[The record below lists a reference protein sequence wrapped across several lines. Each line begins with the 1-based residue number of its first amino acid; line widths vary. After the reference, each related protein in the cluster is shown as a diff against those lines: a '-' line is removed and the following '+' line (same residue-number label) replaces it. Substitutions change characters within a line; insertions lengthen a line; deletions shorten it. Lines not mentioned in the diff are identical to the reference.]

1 MPCHSPWCLQD
12 VDRMNNNRFMLN
24 GKHQIFSV
32 SEDCLVL
39 NIYSP
44 AEATTGAGRPV
55 MVWFHGGS
63 LVVGAAT
70 SYDGSALA
78 AYGDVVV
85 VTVQYRLGVLGFFST
100 GDEHAPGNQG
110 FLDVVAALR
119 WVQGNI
125 TPFGGDLN
133 CVTVFGGSAGGS
145 IASGL
150 VSHERDLAM
159 WPGGLLCPQTSQL
172 LCPPLTATCS
182 LHCTQVLSP
191 VASGL
196 FHRAITQSGVITI
209 PGIMKSHP
217 WPLAQNIANSMACS
231 SSSPAEMVQCLR
243 QKEGEELVLSK
254 KLKTTIYPFTIDGTV
269 FPKSPK
275 ELLKEKHFH
284 SVPFLMGVNNHEF
297 SWLIPRGWGLLDTME
312 QMSRE
317 DMLAI
322 LTPYLT
328 SMDVPPEMM
337 PTIIDEYLG
346 SDLDPQAK
354 RQAFQELMGDMLLN
368 VPTFTFSRHLQDAGS
383 PVFFYEFQH
392 RPSSFAKIKPAW
404 VKADH
409 GAETAFVFGGPF
421 LTDESSLLAFPEATE
436 EEKQLSLTMM
446 AQWTHFARTGL
457 PSLLP
462 TAGALWSMRWILC
475 SSLILCLMTWTA
487 LGALHT
493 KKPQVVTKYG
503 TLQGKHM
510 YVEKTP
516 IQVFLGVPFSRPPL
530 GDGRFAPPEPLEPWQ
545 GTRDATTYPPA
556 CLQESWGQ
564 MASIYINT
572 RKRYKLLRFSED
584 CLYLNVYAPMREP
597 GDPPL
602 PVMVWFPGGA
612 FVVGAASSYEGSY
625 LAAREKVV
633 LVFLQYRLGVFGFLS
648 TDDSHARGNWG
659 LLDQM
664 AALRWVQENIAAF
677 GGDPG
682 NVTLFGQSAGAMCI
696 SGLMMSPLASG
707 LFHRA
712 ITQSGTAL
720 FKLFITPNPL
730 KVAKKVAHLAGC
742 NCNSTQI
749 LVNCL
754 RALSAAKVMR
764 VSEKMRFFQLNFQR
778 DPEETIWLMSPV
790 VDGVVLPDDPLVLLT
805 QGQISSVPYLLGINN
820 LEFSWL
826 VPYIMKFPLNRQ
838 VMRKETIARM
848 LWSTRT
854 LLNITKEQIPLVVE
868 EYMDNTNEHDWKM
881 LRNRMMDIVEDAA
894 FMYATLKTA
903 HYHRDAGLPVY
914 LYEFERYACGMI
926 VKPRT
931 DGADHGDEMYF
942 LFGGP
947 FATGLST
954 GKEKALSLR
963 MMKYWANFA
972 RTGNPNDGNLPCWP
986 RYDKDEKYLQ
996 LDFTTSVG
1004 KKLKEKKMAFWM
1016 SLYQSQ
1022 RSEKQRQF

>member
-1 MPCHSPWCLQD
+1 MLPPTRLLIHIKEDLKKRSDMNLQ
-12 VDRMNNNRFMLN
+12 
-24 GKHQIFSV
+24 SV
-32 SEDCLVL
+32 AEEWWECGEAWVL
-39 NIYSP
+39 SRPETVP
-44 AEATTGAGRPV
+44 A
-55 MVWFHGGS
+55 
-63 LVVGAAT
+63 
-70 SYDGSALA
+70 
-78 AYGDVVV
+78 
-85 VTVQYRLGVLGFFST
+85 GVLGPDGLHIHQHT
-100 GDEHAPGNQG
+100 ETVQI
-110 FLDVVAALR
+110 AALQR
-119 WVQGNI
+119 GLSVPERVRANARARG
-125 TPFGGDLN
+125 PPA
-133 CVTVFGGSAGGS
+133 AGH
-145 IASGL
+145 GL
-150 VSHERDLAM
+150 V
-159 WPGGLLCPQTSQL
+159 PGRRLRRGRRVFVRGLLLGRPRE
-172 LCPPLTATCS
+172 
-182 LHCTQVLSP
+182 
-191 VASGL
+191 SG
-196 FHRAITQSGVITI
+196 AGV
-209 PGIMKSHP
+209 S
-217 WPLAQNIANSMACS
+217 A
-231 SSSPAEMVQCLR
+231 VQARCLR
-243 QKEGEELVLSK
+243 
-254 KLKTTIYPFTIDGTV
+254 
-269 FPKSPK
+269 
-275 ELLKEKHFH
+275 
-284 SVPFLMGVNNHEF
+284 
-297 SWLIPRGWGLLDTME
+297 
-312 QMSRE
+312 
-317 DMLAI
+317 
-322 LTPYLT
+322 
-328 SMDVPPEMM
+328 
-337 PTIIDEYLG
+337 
-346 SDLDPQAK
+346 
-354 RQAFQELMGDMLLN
+354 
-368 VPTFTFSRHLQDAGS
+368 
-383 PVFFYEFQH
+383 
-392 RPSSFAKIKPAW
+392 
-404 VKADH
+404 
-409 GAETAFVFGGPF
+409 
-421 LTDESSLLAFPEATE
+421 FPEARDPDSE
-436 EEKQLSLTMM
+436 
-446 AQWTHFARTGL
+446 
-457 PSLLP
+457 P
-462 TAGALWSMRWILC
+462 C
-475 SSLILCLMTWTA
+475 
-487 LGALHT
+487 
-493 KKPQVVTKYG
+493 
-503 TLQGKHM
+503 
-510 YVEKTP
+510 TP
-516 IQVFLGVPFSRPPL
+516 
-530 GDGRFAPPEPLEPWQ
+530 
-545 GTRDATTYPPA
+545 
-556 CLQESWGQ
+556 
-564 MASIYINT
+564 
-572 RKRYKLLRFSED
+572 
-584 CLYLNVYAPMREP
+584 
-597 GDPPL
+597 
-602 PVMVWFPGGA
+602 
-612 FVVGAASSYEGSY
+612 
-625 LAAREKVV
+625 
-633 LVFLQYRLGVFGFLS
+633 S

>member
-1 MPCHSPWCLQD
+1 METAVRVESGVLVGVACLLLACLATAHGPKVAQPEVDTTLGRVQGRQVGVKGTDRLVNVFLGIPFALPPLGPDRFSAPRPAQPWEGVRDVSTAPPMCLQD

-150 VSHERDLAM
+150 V
-159 WPGGLLCPQTSQL
+159 
-172 LCPPLTATCS
+172 
-182 LHCTQVLSP
+182 LSP

-217 WPLAQNIANSMACS
+217 WPLAQ
-231 SSSPAEMVQCLR
+231 
-243 QKEGEELVLSK
+243 
-254 KLKTTIYPFTIDGTV
+254 
-269 FPKSPK
+269 
-275 ELLKEKHFH
+275 
-284 SVPFLMGVNNHEF
+284 
-297 SWLIPRGWGLLDTME
+297 GWGLLDTME

>member
-1 MPCHSPWCLQD
+1 
-12 VDRMNNNRFMLN
+12 
-24 GKHQIFSV
+24 
-32 SEDCLVL
+32 
-39 NIYSP
+39 
-44 AEATTGAGRPV
+44 
-55 MVWFHGGS
+55 
-63 LVVGAAT
+63 
-70 SYDGSALA
+70 
-78 AYGDVVV
+78 
-85 VTVQYRLGVLGFFST
+85 
-100 GDEHAPGNQG
+100 
-110 FLDVVAALR
+110 
-119 WVQGNI
+119 
-125 TPFGGDLN
+125 
-133 CVTVFGGSAGGS
+133 
-145 IASGL
+145 
-150 VSHERDLAM
+150 
-159 WPGGLLCPQTSQL
+159 
-172 LCPPLTATCS
+172 
-182 LHCTQVLSP
+182 
-191 VASGL
+191 
-196 FHRAITQSGVITI
+196 
-209 PGIMKSHP
+209 
-217 WPLAQNIANSMACS
+217 
-231 SSSPAEMVQCLR
+231 
-243 QKEGEELVLSK
+243 
-254 KLKTTIYPFTIDGTV
+254 
-269 FPKSPK
+269 
-275 ELLKEKHFH
+275 
-284 SVPFLMGVNNHEF
+284 
-297 SWLIPRGWGLLDTME
+297 
-312 QMSRE
+312 
-317 DMLAI
+317 
-322 LTPYLT
+322 
-328 SMDVPPEMM
+328 
-337 PTIIDEYLG
+337 
-346 SDLDPQAK
+346 
-354 RQAFQELMGDMLLN
+354 
-368 VPTFTFSRHLQDAGS
+368 
-383 PVFFYEFQH
+383 
-392 RPSSFAKIKPAW
+392 
-404 VKADH
+404 
-409 GAETAFVFGGPF
+409 
-421 LTDESSLLAFPEATE
+421 
-436 EEKQLSLTMM
+436 MM

-475 SSLILCLMTWTA
+475 SSLTLCLMTQTA

-510 YVEKTP
+510 HVEKTP

-530 GDGRFAPPEPLEPWQ
+530 GIRRFAPPEPLEPWQ

-564 MASIYINT
+564 MASMYVNI

-584 CLYLNVYAPMREP
+584 CLYLNVYAPVREP
-597 GDPPL
+597 GDAPL

-648 TDDSHARGNWG
+648 TGDSHARGNWG

-742 NCNSTQI
+742 NHNSTQI

-754 RALSAAKVMR
+754 RALSGAKVMH
-764 VSEKMRFFQLNFQR
+764 VSEKMRFFQLNFQK

-805 QGQISSVPYLLGINN
+805 QGQISSVPYLLGVNN
-820 LEFSWL
+820 LEFNWL

-838 VMRKETIARM
+838 VMKKETIARM

-868 EYMDNTNEHDWKM
+868 EYLDNTNERDWKM

-894 FMYATLKTA
+894 FVYATLKTA
-903 HYHRDAGLPVY
+903 HYHRDASLPVY
-914 LYEFERYACGMI
+914 LYEFECYARGMI

-947 FATGLST
+947 FATDLST

-1016 SLYQSQ
+1016 SLYRSQ

>member
-1 MPCHSPWCLQD
+1 
-12 VDRMNNNRFMLN
+12 
-24 GKHQIFSV
+24 
-32 SEDCLVL
+32 
-39 NIYSP
+39 
-44 AEATTGAGRPV
+44 
-55 MVWFHGGS
+55 
-63 LVVGAAT
+63 
-70 SYDGSALA
+70 
-78 AYGDVVV
+78 
-85 VTVQYRLGVLGFFST
+85 
-100 GDEHAPGNQG
+100 
-110 FLDVVAALR
+110 
-119 WVQGNI
+119 
-125 TPFGGDLN
+125 
-133 CVTVFGGSAGGS
+133 
-145 IASGL
+145 
-150 VSHERDLAM
+150 
-159 WPGGLLCPQTSQL
+159 
-172 LCPPLTATCS
+172 
-182 LHCTQVLSP
+182 
-191 VASGL
+191 
-196 FHRAITQSGVITI
+196 
-209 PGIMKSHP
+209 
-217 WPLAQNIANSMACS
+217 
-231 SSSPAEMVQCLR
+231 
-243 QKEGEELVLSK
+243 
-254 KLKTTIYPFTIDGTV
+254 
-269 FPKSPK
+269 
-275 ELLKEKHFH
+275 
-284 SVPFLMGVNNHEF
+284 
-297 SWLIPRGWGLLDTME
+297 
-312 QMSRE
+312 
-317 DMLAI
+317 
-322 LTPYLT
+322 
-328 SMDVPPEMM
+328 
-337 PTIIDEYLG
+337 
-346 SDLDPQAK
+346 
-354 RQAFQELMGDMLLN
+354 
-368 VPTFTFSRHLQDAGS
+368 
-383 PVFFYEFQH
+383 
-392 RPSSFAKIKPAW
+392 
-404 VKADH
+404 
-409 GAETAFVFGGPF
+409 
-421 LTDESSLLAFPEATE
+421 
-436 EEKQLSLTMM
+436 
-446 AQWTHFARTGL
+446 
-457 PSLLP
+457 
-462 TAGALWSMRWILC
+462 MRWILC

-903 HYHRDAGLPVY
+903 HYHRETPMMGICPAGHATTRMKSTCSWILPRAW
-914 LYEFERYACGMI
+914 ER
-926 VKPRT
+926 
-931 DGADHGDEMYF
+931 
-942 LFGGP
+942 
-947 FATGLST
+947 
-954 GKEKALSLR
+954 
-963 MMKYWANFA
+963 
-972 RTGNPNDGNLPCWP
+972 
-986 RYDKDEKYLQ
+986 
-996 LDFTTSVG
+996 
-1004 KKLKEKKMAFWM
+1004 
-1016 SLYQSQ
+1016 
-1022 RSEKQRQF
+1022 